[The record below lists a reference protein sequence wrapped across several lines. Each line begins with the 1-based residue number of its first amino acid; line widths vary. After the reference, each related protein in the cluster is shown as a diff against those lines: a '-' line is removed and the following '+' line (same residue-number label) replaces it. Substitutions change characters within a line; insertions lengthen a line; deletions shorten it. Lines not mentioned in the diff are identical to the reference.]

1 MASSAP
7 GGSGALGRG
16 LSRVLGLAGIALSST
31 NVEGGGAPAPPG
43 SGRCGNARGYAPR
56 MADLDAA
63 AVACFAETLR
73 ELREELRALLRSSAD
88 GAKPVSLDQ
97 SAVGRLSRM
106 DALQRQA
113 MAQANRQQVQVRL
126 RRCEAALEAIE
137 RDEYGLCRR
146 CEEPIAIARLEA
158 MPEAP
163 FCVECQQGRS

>member
-1 MASSAP
+1 
-7 GGSGALGRG
+7 
-16 LSRVLGLAGIALSST
+16 
-31 NVEGGGAPAPPG
+31 
-43 SGRCGNARGYAPR
+43 

-63 AVACFAETLR
+63 AVAVFAETLR

-88 GAKPVSLDQ
+88 GAKPVGLDQ
-97 SAVGRLSRM
+97 AAVGRLSRV
-106 DALQRQA
+106 DALQQQA

-126 RRCEAALEAIE
+126 RRCEAALEAIQ